1 MYVYLLWLDGSRDA
15 SKAPRV
21 AEFHGE
27 LIHEDVI
34 QPAIDDGDGEQ
45 ALLHLLHFLRQESE
59 ESLLHLGAAAA
70 AWLPIHRPSPIRL
83 QTDRRLKQVQVINDG
98 WVAGDRSE
106 IVGKEGERGEG
117 SREGRYQCVLY
128 YVLCALLPV
137 AVVLS
142 PLYI

>member
-1 MYVYLLWLDGSRDA
+1 
-15 SKAPRV
+15 
-21 AEFHGE
+21 
-27 LIHEDVI
+27 
-34 QPAIDDGDGEQ
+34 
-45 ALLHLLHFLRQESE
+45 
-59 ESLLHLGAAAA
+59 
-70 AWLPIHRPSPIRL
+70 
-83 QTDRRLKQVQVINDG
+83 LKQVQVINDG